1 MTDIPPV
8 PQHKITQE
16 ILDKV
21 DAMLDILKGIQ
32 DKPIPLRMVQR
43 YKKELRKLL
52 GLQARAPI
60 DPEDPRTREAL
71 IYIIVRKERTDKLKL
86 RSAMDLDVLMEKTG
100 ELVSVEEYLKML
112 YPREGVNALSCYRA
126 LRAQCDM
133 KRVLKQDG
141 TPCKREDL
149 PSNRSVTGYLHQ
161 WQEEY
166 LFVKCARTRKL
177 DWERDQQPHVTRDV
191 TQFQPGEM
199 WILDHTELDF
209 LVYDEKGKLRR
220 RWITAI
226 IDFRTGL
233 IVGYHLSW
241 MPNSTTLALAF
252 RNAVLGS
259 QLHVCVKD
267 GDRKKYEAA
276 HLTSVPRELIVDNGK
291 PEHSK
296 YTQHIMGKIE
306 FDDKARLA
314 VQRITHLHYAESYH
328 PQTKAPIERWFR
340 TIQTMTKYAP
350 GYKANQYQNKPDS
363 LKGQIRRGEILRVDT
378 FDKLMRLAVDVHN
391 NRVKRTLKNQSP
403 FECYYTNQTYERTV
417 DPRVLDFLMMKV
429 QNKPIRK
436 CQVHILGAD
445 YCAMALQAFNDKYA
459 DVYYDPQ
466 DLGFV
471 SVYVNGELASVA
483 SNKERMGQDERG
495 WLKILR
501 DRKRSFKEMKEEAK
515 VCKRGVSDAEANI
528 QLLLGEMMDTK
539 TVSPELMNKSAP
551 TMHILTGLERTAGRQ
566 QKELDAEKE
575 MAEIERDNKKKTKES
590 PITLAQVNKII

>member
-1 MTDIPPV
+1 M
-8 PQHKITQE
+8 
-16 ILDKV
+16 
-21 DAMLDILKGIQ
+21 
-32 DKPIPLRMVQR
+32 
-43 YKKELRKLL
+43 
-52 GLQARAPI
+52 
-60 DPEDPRTREAL
+60 
-71 IYIIVRKERTDKLKL
+71 KL
-86 RSAMDLDVLMEKTG
+86 RSARDLDVLIPSTG
-100 ELVSVEEYLKML
+100 ELVSVEDFLMML
-112 YPREGVNALSCYRA
+112 YPREGVNAISCYRA
-126 LRAQCDM
+126 LRALCGKKQ
-133 KRVLKQDG
+133 VLKEDG
-141 TPCKREDL
+141 SPCKMEEL
-149 PSNRSVTGYLHQ
+149 PSKRRVTRYLHQ
-161 WQEEY
+161 WQEKFESA
-166 LFVKCARTRKL
+166 KWSRTRKL

-191 TQFQPGEM
+191 TQFHPGEV
-199 WILDHTELDF
+199 WILDHTKLDF

-226 IDFRTGL
+226 VDLRTGL

-241 MPNSTTLALAF
+241 MPNSNTLALAF

-267 GDRKKYEAA
+267 GEGKKYEAVR
-276 HLTSVPRELIVDNGK
+276 LTSVPSRLIVDNGK

-296 YTQHIMGKIE
+296 YAQQIMGKIE

-328 PQTKAPIERWFR
+328 PETKAQIERWFR
-340 TIQTMTKYAP
+340 TIQTMTKYIP

-363 LKGQIRRGEILRVDT
+363 LEGQIKRGEILGVDM
-378 FDKLMRLAVDVHN
+378 FDKLMNLAVDAHN
-391 NRVKRTLKNQSP
+391 NRAKRTLKGQSP
-403 FECYYTNQTYERTV
+403 FECYYSNQTYERTV

-429 QNKPIRK
+429 QRKPIRK

-445 YCAMALQAFNDKYA
+445 YYASELEASNDKYA

-483 SNKERMGQDERG
+483 SNKERMGQDERS

-501 DRKRSFKEMKEEAK
+501 DRKRSVKEMREQSKTF
-515 VCKRGVSDAEANI
+515 KRGVSDTDARYM
-528 QLLLGEMMDTK
+528 LLAGEMTNTK
-539 TVSPELMNKSAP
+539 PVPRELMNKSAP

-575 MAEIERDNKKKTKES
+575 IAEIERETKKKSKEF
-590 PITLAQVNKII
+590 PYTLEQVSKIV